1 MIYFFDIDLKLKKI
15 VTPENAL
22 EAVHEHELNN
32 MILGSVT
39 MDMAY
44 AKTFIDDV
52 DHFGYYWRRKFYL
65 HRTRRVEVSHNNKT
79 VTVTGRHIFFED
91 MMYTLSIA
99 DFWPQNRDA
108 AYNLTYN

>member
-1 MIYFFDIDLKLKKI
+1 FFDIDLKLKKI

-44 AKTFIDDV
+44 AKAFIDDV
-52 DHFGYYWRRKFYL
+52 DHFGYYWRGNFYL
-65 HRTRRVEVSHNNKT
+65 HRIRRVEDSHINET
-79 VTVTGRHIFFED
+79 VPSLVDIYSSRICCTVCRLATSAHRIGTRHTSSRI
-91 MMYTLSIA
+91 
-99 DFWPQNRDA
+99 R
-108 AYNLTYN
+108 